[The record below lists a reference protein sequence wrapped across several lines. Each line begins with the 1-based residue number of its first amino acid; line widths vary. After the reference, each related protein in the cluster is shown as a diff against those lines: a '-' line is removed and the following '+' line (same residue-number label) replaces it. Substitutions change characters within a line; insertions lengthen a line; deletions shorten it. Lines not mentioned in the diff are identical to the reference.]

1 MRLLDRYVLK
11 NCLVPFLYCFLG
23 FIAIWLVF
31 DLSDNAGDF
40 IEAKV
45 PLFKVLRFYGTQVP
59 QIVVIS
65 MPVGMLLA
73 LLYSLS
79 RMSRSNEIISMLTA
93 GRSVTRVLAPLFGLG
108 IIAALV
114 SLVLNYEL
122 APHAEANKKMLL
134 DELREKKKQTAEQQL
149 FRNRADGRTWYVQN
163 MPPRKRGV
171 IGNELKG
178 VCIITHGRSNANA
191 IKNSIRVATE
201 LASGRINERIEA
213 ELRHSHAGT
222 SAAKAD

>member
-1 MRLLDRYVLK
+1 
-11 NCLVPFLYCFLG
+11 FLYCFLG

-108 IIAALV
+108 IVAALA

-149 FRNRADGRTWYVQN
+149 FRNRADGR
-163 MPPRKRGV
+163 
-171 IGNELKG
+171 
-178 VCIITHGRSNANA
+178 
-191 IKNSIRVATE
+191 
-201 LASGRINERIEA
+201 
-213 ELRHSHAGT
+213 
-222 SAAKAD
+222 